1 MLVGFWDDAIN
12 VCTIFYL
19 QSLTS
24 SSLLGFCSFSI
35 LYFQWSSDYFNQLR
49 KRSYDEWLGFMLGG
63 ELFQNPKLKM
73 EPLGAAVTS

>member
-35 LYFQWSSDYFNQLR
+35 LYFQWSSDYFNQLQKKNDR
-49 KRSYDEWLGFMLGG
+49 EISVDERICIADKCIFLL
-63 ELFQNPKLKM
+63 
-73 EPLGAAVTS
+73 